1 MKILGISAFYHD
13 SAAALTVDGKIAAAA
28 QEERFTR
35 KKHDPSF
42 PLNAVKFCLRQSGLK
57 IDELDAIAF
66 YDKPWLKFE
75 RLMMTY
81 YMNAPKGFKSFSQAV
96 PVWTKEK
103 MFLYKIIEDELSA
116 AEKYDKAELKILFPS
131 HHLSHAASAFF
142 ASPYNKSAVLT
153 IDGVGEWET
162 ASISYG
168 ENNDITL
175 LKELNFPHSLGLF
188 YSAITY
194 YLGFKVNSGEYK
206 LMGLA
211 PYGSKKSERTEEYK
225 KKLKENVIDIKED
238 GSCRLNQ
245 QYFDYSTGMR
255 MTKNDKWFDLFGI
268 KKREPEHELTQQH
281 CDFALACQQITEE
294 SVLKMAETAK
304 KLTNS
309 GNLCLAGGVALNC
322 VANSK
327 ILLSGLFRNI
337 WVQPASGDA
346 GGALGAALAAEYIY
360 FGSQR
365 QTDEKNDIMQGAYLG
380 PEFCACQTEEV
391 IKKYKAN
398 AEYIKDEN
406 ELLAKTANAMAAG
419 KVIGW
424 FQGRMEWGPRALGNR
439 SIIADPRNEEMQ
451 MKMNLKIKYRESFR
465 PFAPSVIVED
475 MKNYFDSETESPYM
489 LFTAQVK
496 RDICFDAPE
505 NYDEFSVKEKLY
517 YKRSQIPAVTHI
529 DYSARLQTVNEKT
542 NPRYHKLISKFK
554 DITKCPLLINTSFN
568 VRGEPIVCSPE
579 DAYKCFMKTEMDC
592 LVIGNYFF
600 EKGKQPE
607 YKEKTNFN
615 RPKEFILD

>member
-13 SAAALTVDGKIAAAA
+13 SACAITVDGQIISAV

-42 PLNAVKFCLRQSGLK
+42 PTNAIKFCLKQSGLK
-57 IDELDAIAF
+57 IDDLDAVAF

-81 YMNAPKGFKSFSQAV
+81 YMNAPKGFKSFNQAV

-103 MFLYKIIEDELSA
+103 MFLYKIIEEELTSV
-116 AEKYDKAELKILFPS
+116 EKYNTDKLKILFPS
-131 HHLSHAASAFF
+131 HHLSHSASAFF
-142 ASPYNKSAVLT
+142 ASPYSKSAILT
-153 IDGVGEWET
+153 IDGVGEWTT
-162 ASISYG
+162 ASICLG
-168 ENNDITL
+168 ENNNITL
-175 LKELNFPHSLGLF
+175 LKELTFPHSLGLF

-211 PYGSKKSERTEEYK
+211 PYGNKNSQKIEEYK
-225 KKLKENVIDIKED
+225 KKLKENIIDIKED
-238 GSCRLNQ
+238 GSCWLNQ
-245 QYFDYSTGMR
+245 EYFDYSTGMQ
-255 MTKNDKWFDLFGI
+255 MTKNDKWFNLFGI
-268 KKREPEHELTQQH
+268 KKRDPQEELNQQH

-309 GNLCLAGGVALNC
+309 DNLCLAGGVALNC

-327 ILLSGLFRNI
+327 ILLSGIFKNI
-337 WVQPASGDA
+337 WIQPASGDA
-346 GGALGAALAAEYIY
+346 GGALGSALATEYIY

-365 QTDEKNDIMQGAYLG
+365 KTDEKNDIMQGSFLG
-380 PEFCACQTEEV
+380 PEFCGCQTEEV
-391 IKKYKAN
+391 IKKYN
-398 AEYIKDEN
+398 AQAEFIHDEN
-406 ELLAKTANAMAAG
+406 ELLLKTANAIANG

-439 SIIADPRNEEMQ
+439 SIIADPRNADMQ
-451 MKMNLKIKYRESFR
+451 MKMNLKIKHRESFR
-465 PFAPSVIVED
+465 PFAPSVVVED
-475 MKNYFDSETESPYM
+475 MNNYFDAQVQSPYM
-489 LFTAQVK
+489 LLTALVK
-496 RDICFDAPE
+496 KDICFETPQ
-505 NYDEFSVKEKLY
+505 NYDNFSVKEKLY

-529 DYSARLQTVNEKT
+529 DYSARLQTVDKKS

-554 DITKCPLLINTSFN
+554 DITKCAVLINTSFN
-568 VRGEPIVCSPE
+568 VRGEPIVCTPE
-579 DAYKCFMKTEMDC
+579 DAYRCFMNTEIDC

-600 EKGKQPE
+600 EKEKQPVCTQKVKPE
-607 YKEKTNFN
+607 Q
-615 RPKEFILD
+615 EFILD

>member
-13 SAAALTVDGKIAAAA
+13 SASAITVDGKIIAAV

-42 PLNAVKFCLRQSGLK
+42 PTNSIKFCLKQSGLK
-57 IDELDAIAF
+57 IDELDAVAF

-103 MFLYKIIEDELSA
+103 MFLYKIIEDELTLI
-116 AEKYDKAELKILFPS
+116 EKYNVDKLKILFPS
-131 HHLSHAASAFF
+131 HHLSHSASAFF
-142 ASPYNKSAVLT
+142 ASPYSKSAILT
-153 IDGVGEWET
+153 IDGVGEWAT
-162 ASISYG
+162 GSISLG
-168 ENNDITL
+168 ENNNITL
-175 LKELNFPHSLGLF
+175 LKELTFPHSLGLF

-211 PYGSKKSERTEEYK
+211 PYGNKNSQKIEEYK
-225 KKLKENVIDIKED
+225 NKLKENIIDIKED
-238 GSCRLNQ
+238 GSCWLNQ
-245 QYFDYSTGMR
+245 DYFDYSTGMQ
-255 MTKNDKWFDLFGI
+255 MTRNDKWFDLFSFT
-268 KKREPEHELTQQH
+268 KREPQEELTQQH

-294 SVLKMAETAK
+294 TVLKMAETAK

-309 GNLCLAGGVALNC
+309 DNLCLAGGVALNC

-327 ILLSGLFRNI
+327 VLFSNIFKNI
-337 WVQPASGDA
+337 WIQPASGDA
-346 GGALGAALAAEYIY
+346 GGALGSALATEYIY
-360 FGSQR
+360 FGEQR
-365 QTDEKNDIMQGAYLG
+365 QADEKNDIMKGSFLG
-380 PEFCACQTEEV
+380 PEFCDCQTAEM
-391 IKKYKAN
+391 IKKYKAQ
-398 AEYIKDEN
+398 AEFIKDEN
-406 ELLAKTANAMAAG
+406 ELLVKTANAIANG

-439 SIIADPRNEEMQ
+439 SIIADPRNGDMQ
-451 MKMNLKIKYRESFR
+451 MKMNLKIKRRESFR

-475 MKNYFDSETESPYM
+475 MKNYFDMEVQSPYM
-489 LFTAQVK
+489 LLTAQVK
-496 RDICFDAPE
+496 KGICFDVPE
-505 NYDEFSVKEKLY
+505 NYDDFSVKEKLY

-529 DYSARLQTVNEKT
+529 DYSARLQTVDKESNL
-542 NPRYHKLISKFK
+542 RYHKLISKFK
-554 DITKCPLLINTSFN
+554 DITKCAVLINTSFN
-568 VRGEPIVCSPE
+568 VRGEPIVCTPE
-579 DAYKCFMKTEMDC
+579 DAYRCFMNTEIDC

-600 EKGKQPE
+600 EKEKQPVCVQKVNLE
-607 YKEKTNFN
+607 Q
-615 RPKEFILD
+615 EFIMD